1 MPEMTIAEWEAMI
14 ALHDAEQSQLQRSM
28 DERSPPTREPE
39 PVLNAGQ
46 RQVRASY
53 EQQRPV
59 LDPAT
64 MALWDA
70 YVDERIKAIVDP
82 ALEMVADAIGEIAG
96 EIDGRIDKH
105 IQIYN
110 ANEKMIDK
118 NIETID
124 EDIKN
129 LVALRDQLRKEFK
142 DELVTLRKEFA
153 AKNTKLRRDL
163 QSDTRNVTNLPAIIR
178 SRDER

>member
-1 MPEMTIAEWEAMI
+1 M
-14 ALHDAEQSQLQRSM
+14 
-28 DERSPPTREPE
+28 
-39 PVLNAGQ
+39 
-46 RQVRASY
+46 
-53 EQQRPV
+53 
-59 LDPAT
+59 
-64 MALWDA
+64 
-70 YVDERIKAIVDP
+70 DERIKAIVDP